1 MAAELVQL
9 VRRGRPSAAD
19 LAARADRH
27 AERAA
32 DLQDELTAA
41 RAEADALVVACLPL
55 AHRLYF
61 AAQVIGPEMSQTAIA
76 LIARLE
82 RHGRQNGRAA

>member
-1 MAAELVQL
+1 MTAEVVQISRASGHGRQPAAVEQL
-9 VRRGRPSAAD
+9 RDAI
-19 LAARADRH
+19 
-27 AERAA
+27 
-32 DLQDELTAA
+32 DELTAA
-41 RAEADALVVACLPL
+41 RAEADALIEACLPL

-61 AAQVIGPEMSQTAIA
+61 AAQVIGPTMSQTAIA

>member
-1 MAAELVQL
+1 MSADLKVLEG
-9 VRRGRPSAAD
+9 RRGVAATVTIRRTQ
-19 LAARADRH
+19 L
-27 AERAA
+27 A
-32 DLQDELTAA
+32 DLQDELTAV
-41 RAEADALVVACLPL
+41 RAEADALIEACLPL

-61 AAQVIGPEMSQTAIA
+61 AAQVVGPEMSQTAVA

>member
-1 MAAELVQL
+1 M
-9 VRRGRPSAAD
+9 AAD
-19 LAARADRH
+19 LQVLEGRRGVAATVTIRRT
-27 AERAA
+27 ELA
-32 DLQDELTAA
+32 DLQDELTAV
-41 RAEADALVVACLPL
+41 RAEADALIVACLPL